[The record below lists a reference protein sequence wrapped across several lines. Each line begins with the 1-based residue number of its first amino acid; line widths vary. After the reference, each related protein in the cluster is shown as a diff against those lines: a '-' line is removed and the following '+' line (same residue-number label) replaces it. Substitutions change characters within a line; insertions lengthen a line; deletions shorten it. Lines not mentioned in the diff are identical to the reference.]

1 MKLDGRC
8 CCGAVSFSMESSTPY
23 PYMRCYCSICRR
35 SAGSGGYAINL
46 RADAESLKV
55 TDAENVKRHFH
66 AEKDGEQSPAERHFC
81 SRCGSALWLWD
92 PRWPEL
98 IHPQASAIDTPLPSP
113 PETVHIM
120 LDHKPAWV
128 DVPTGDG
135 HRHFGGYPDLSIEDW
150 HRSKGLLE
158 ETD

>member
-8 CCGAVSFSMESSTPY
+8 CCGAVSFSVESGTPY

-46 RADAESLKV
+46 RADAASLQV
-55 TDAENVKRHFH
+55 SDPENVKRHFH
-66 AEKDGEQSPAERHFC
+66 ADKDGDPSPAERHFC

-92 PRWPEL
+92 SRWPDL
-98 IHPQASAIDTPLPSP
+98 IHPQASAIDTPLPVP

-120 LDHKPAWV
+120 LDHKAPWV
-128 DVPTGDG
+128 DVPSGDG
-135 HRHFGGYPDLSIEDW
+135 HIHFGGYPDLSIEDW
-150 HRSKGLLE
+150 HRSKGLLK